1 MFLDC
6 EPEVSRVNF
15 GLLVITVTV
24 STGVDIEKG
33 GSLWDEIFVFD

>member
-6 EPEVSRVNF
+6 EVSRVNF
-15 GLLVITVTV
+15 GLVISVTV